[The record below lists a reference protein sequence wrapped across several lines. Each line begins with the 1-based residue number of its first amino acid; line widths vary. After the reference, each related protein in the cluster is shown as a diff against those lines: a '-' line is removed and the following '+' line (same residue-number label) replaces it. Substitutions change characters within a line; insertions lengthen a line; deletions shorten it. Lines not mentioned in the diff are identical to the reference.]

1 MFDLFFFFLVKIV
14 VGSSDVVF
22 WGVVILEKIC
32 ICHIEKRVAR
42 CELTA
47 VKSAL

>member
-1 MFDLFFFFLVKIV
+1 MFGGVFFVKVV

-32 ICHIEKRVAR
+32 ICHIEMRGAR
-42 CELTA
+42 CELRA